1 MEQTNT
7 NTPQTP
13 EGKGMGVAGF
23 VISLVALVIFW
34 IISPMALF
42 SAALGGGMGLAGFWL
57 VLSILGTLL
66 SVMGMDKLGK
76 TGGKKGLAMTGMIL
90 GIISILLSVWLIMGV
105 VRVQK
110 EIGDTGKELMNTIEQ
125 GMKEGIQQAVDSMK
139 SEMENPA
146 PADST
151 AH

>member
-1 MEQTNT
+1 MEETNT
-7 NTPQTP
+7 NAPQTP
-13 EGKGMGVAGF
+13 QGKGMGVAGF
-23 VISLVALVIFW
+23 VISLVALVLFW

-57 VLSILGTLL
+57 VFSILGTLL
-66 SVMGMDKLGK
+66 SVLGMNKLGK

-90 GIISILLSVWLIMGV
+90 GIISVLLSIWLIMGV
-105 VRVQK
+105 MKVQK
-110 EIGDTGKELMNTIEQ
+110 EMGDTGKEFMNTLEQ

-139 SEMENPA
+139 QEMGEPV